1 VKEAERLTE
10 KCPQCHALPG
20 EPCHDFAG
28 NPTARAHR
36 VRGPGQ
42 HERKLRDDES
52 RRVARQK
59 AAYGPLFQDIAEQE
73 VGTRSLPEIY
83 WAKRYE
89 VARGAEMASLVSK
102 PNCGLEWVRLW
113 WIAHRL
119 PILVGSEM
127 GTAIWDYALRVFG
140 RSTPYINSYIAECL
154 TTADRKVL
162 RHEVRYDPARVN
174 KYNPD
179 GRYLVD
185 ALVWHPAE
193 PVMTRDEYRAMF
205 PQFDHVAGVRTD
217 DEPDDGGLFDRM
229 MQRLAA

>member
-1 VKEAERLTE
+1 
-10 KCPQCHALPG
+10 LPG

-59 AAYGPLFQDIAEQE
+59 AAYGPLFQEIADAE
-73 VGTRSLPEIY
+73 VKPRTLTDIY
-83 WAKRYE
+83 WQKRY
-89 VARGAEMASLVSK
+89 ATAFGAESASLVSK
-102 PNCGLEWVRLW
+102 ANCGLEWVRLR
-113 WIAHRL
+113 WIAHCL
-119 PILVGSEM
+119 PRLVGPEM
-127 GTAIWDYALRVFG
+127 GAAIWEYALRVFD
-140 RSTPYINSYIAECL
+140 RNTPFIDSFMAECL
-154 TTADRKVL
+154 TTAERQVL
-162 RHEVRYDPARVN
+162 RHELRYDPAKINR
-174 KYNPD
+174 YNSD
-179 GRYLVD
+179 GCYLVD
-185 ALVWHPAE
+185 ALVWHPAQ
-193 PVMTRDEYRAMF
+193 PVMSRDEYRAMF